1 MRRIPPGA
9 VLSVMMLLLLAGVCA
24 AQTELG
30 GLFDPG
36 ALKPTDSVLKV
47 KVGDVA
53 PDFTL
58 PAITGEKV
66 TLSNFRGRKN
76 VILSFVPAAFTPV
89 CSEQW
94 PAYNLGRELI
104 EAQDAVVIG
113 ISTDNTPA
121 QFTWCRSMGGV
132 WFPVVSDFF
141 PHGATAKAY
150 GVLRGEGVSERAEI
164 IVDKKGVI
172 RWIKVHDINER
183 PNLEILVNE
192 LGRLE
197 GKD

>member
-1 MRRIPPGA
+1 MRMSHP
-9 VLSVMMLLLLAGVCA
+9 LSFVALLAALLLSSLPAS
-24 AQTELG
+24 AQGLKEQ
-30 GLFDPG
+30 LFDTG
-36 ALKPTDSVLKV
+36 QMKPRDSVLKV
-47 KVGDVA
+47 KVGDRA

-58 PAITGEKV
+58 PSTMGGKV
-66 TLSNFRGRKN
+66 TLSDFRGRKN

-104 EAQDAVVIG
+104 EAHNAVVIG

-121 QFTWCRSMGGV
+121 QFSWCKSMGGV

-141 PHGATAKAY
+141 PHGAVAKKY

-183 PNLEILVNE
+183 PNLEVLVNE
-192 LGRLE
+192 LDNLE
-197 GKD
+197 K

>member
-1 MRRIPPGA
+1 MRMSHP
-9 VLSVMMLLLLAGVCA
+9 LSFVALLAALLLSSLPAS
-24 AQTELG
+24 AQGLKEQ
-30 GLFDPG
+30 LFDTG
-36 ALKPTDSVLKV
+36 QMKPRDSVLKV
-47 KVGDVA
+47 KVGDRA

-58 PAITGEKV
+58 PSTMGGKV
-66 TLSNFRGRKN
+66 TLSDFRGRKN

-104 EAQDAVVIG
+104 EAQNAVVIG

-121 QFTWCRSMGGV
+121 QFSWCKSMGGV

-141 PHGATAKAY
+141 PHGAVAKKY

-183 PNLEILVNE
+183 PNLEVLVNE
-192 LGRLE
+192 LDKLE
-197 GKD
+197 K